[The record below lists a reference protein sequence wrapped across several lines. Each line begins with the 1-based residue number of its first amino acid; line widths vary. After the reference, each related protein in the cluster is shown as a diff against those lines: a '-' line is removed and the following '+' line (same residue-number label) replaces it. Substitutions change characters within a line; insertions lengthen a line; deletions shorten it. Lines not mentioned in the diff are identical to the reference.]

1 MSFSYFFKIVFDY
14 GAAHWYLFRISRII
28 LQYSVQALSNIYD
41 RALWQKINNN
51 LKTAVDHCH
60 REVGLKCGRALRS
73 NSETHIQQ
81 KKKKKKKISKK
92 KKHYKYVK
100 YIQVSNKNPKTVSGA
115 SAVKFEHILHFI
127 LILLWLNLNQKMLA
141 GFEKLWFHTIKFF
154 LDPFIG
160 LNVFIL
166 INPK

>member
-1 MSFSYFFKIVFDY
+1 MKNLWKCILRASSRVSFSYFFKVALDY
-14 GAAHWYLFRISRII
+14 GAACWYLFRISRII
-28 LQYSVQALSNIYD
+28 LQYSGQALSNIYD
-41 RALWQKINNN
+41 GALRQKINNS

-60 REVGLKCGRALRS
+60 RELGLKYGRALRS
-73 NSETHIQQ
+73 TLKHTFS
-81 KKKKKKKISKK
+81 KKKKKKKNSKK

-141 GFEKLWFHTIKFF
+141 GFEKL
-154 LDPFIG
+154 
-160 LNVFIL
+160 
-166 INPK
+166 

>member
-1 MSFSYFFKIVFDY
+1 MKNLWKCILRASSRVSFSYFFKIAFDY

-60 REVGLKCGRALRS
+60 RELGLKCGRALRS

-81 KKKKKKKISKK
+81 KKKKNSARKKCIRN
-92 KKHYKYVK
+92 VK
-100 YIQVSNKNPKTVSGA
+100 YIQVTVLFA
-115 SAVKFEHILHFI
+115 ILYSTAI
-127 LILLWLNLNQKMLA
+127 CCPLLA
-141 GFEKLWFHTIKFF
+141 TF
-154 LDPFIG
+154 LF
-160 LNVFIL
+160 
-166 INPK
+166 

>member
-1 MSFSYFFKIVFDY
+1 MAGLLD
-14 GAAHWYLFRISRII
+14 
-28 LQYSVQALSNIYD
+28 Q
-41 RALWQKINNN
+41 LWN
-51 LKTAVDHCH
+51 
-60 REVGLKCGRALRS
+60 
-73 NSETHIQQ
+73 THSAKKKKKKKKKKKEKKK

-141 GFEKLWFHTIKFF
+141 GFEKL
-154 LDPFIG
+154 
-160 LNVFIL
+160 
-166 INPK
+166 